1 MAERTNLATQ
11 LGVQTGGL
19 DSTPDRS
26 AFAIRQDIAA
36 KRESISETMDKLGD
50 RLHETFDWRE
60 YIAAYPVAALGLAAG
75 AGFLIAGVFK
85 RKPTPQERIH
95 EAVAELTEDLA
106 DRVGGVMAGVIQK
119 KMFSGG
125 AVKAAATTLL
135 ARLAVDFL
143 RSRPGS
149 ATAGDNSRPG
159 QPQPR
164 SSAPSNSDTNVQASG
179 FSTTGSRS

>member
-11 LGVQTGGL
+11 PAFQDT
-19 DSTPDRS
+19 TPDRS

-36 KRESISETMDKLGD
+36 KRESISETVDKLGD
-50 RLHETFDWRE
+50 RLQETFDWHE
-60 YIAAYPVAALGLAAG
+60 YVAAYPVASLGLAAG
-75 AGFLIAGVFK
+75 AGFLIAGMFK

-135 ARLAVDFL
+135 ARVAVDL
-143 RSRPGS
+143 LKSRLGS
-149 ATAGDNSRPG
+149 AMAGENSRPG
-159 QPQPR
+159 RAQSR
-164 SSAPSNSDTNVQASG
+164 NSATSNSDTNVQPGS
-179 FSTTGSRS
+179 FSTTGSRG

>member
-11 LGVQTGGL
+11 PGFQDTTV
-19 DSTPDRS
+19 DRS

-36 KRESISETMDKLGD
+36 KRESISETVDKLGD
-50 RLHETFDWRE
+50 RLQETFDWHE
-60 YIAAYPVAALGLAAG
+60 YVAAYPVVALGLAAG

-85 RKPTPQERIH
+85 RKPTPQQRIH

-125 AVKAAATTLL
+125 AVKAAATTML
-135 ARLAVDFL
+135 AKVAVDFL
-143 RSRPGS
+143 KSRLSS
-149 ATAGDNSRPG
+149 AMAGDNSRPG
-159 QPQPR
+159 QPQSR
-164 SSAPSNSDTNVQASG
+164 NSAPSNSDTNVQPSS
-179 FSTTGSRS
+179 FSTTSSRG

>member
-11 LGVQTGGL
+11 PGFQDTTL
-19 DSTPDRS
+19 DRS

-36 KRESISETMDKLGD
+36 KRESISETVDKLGD
-50 RLHETFDWRE
+50 RLQETFDWHE
-60 YIAAYPVAALGLAAG
+60 YVAAYPVVALGLAAG

-85 RKPTPQERIH
+85 RKPTPQQRIH
-95 EAVAELTEDLA
+95 EAVAELTEDLT

-125 AVKAAATTLL
+125 AVKAAATTML
-135 ARLAVDFL
+135 AKVAVDFL
-143 RSRPGS
+143 KSRLGG

-159 QPQPR
+159 RPQSR
-164 SSAPSNSDTNVQASG
+164 NSAPSNSDTNVQPSS
-179 FSTTGSRS
+179 FSTTGSGA